1 LQERNHDASIE
12 DALPEV
18 AHPLHQGFVRKRGQ
32 INTAFKL
39 RYFVLSEGKLSY
51 YAKKPRPTDR
61 PKGVLRCAGLEVV
74 HHPRDS
80 AATAAVPRIEI
91 LSAEVLL
98 HRALRDHFQLKDDE
112 QVDIEMFSSLVRK
125 IMSLSHAFTAM
136 ETIESVTL
144 EQADL
149 LLTHAWPA
157 AEFDSVSDA
166 QDSDAK
172 TLVKDLLGKGKTG
185 EEKIK
190 WQSPFGTNF
199 PDPKNKRNW
208 AFYHKTRHPTEKL
221 DSVKQSAEREWGVK
235 DDEELAALEG
245 IQDADVV
252 MQTKRLELRGLVLR
266 LLKAGVISIPVLFWN
281 PESEDKR
288 ERDAYR
294 RLSGIFAAY
303 RVETW
308 FWELT
313 EMLRKFMMVGFLVLI
328 SPGEPAQLGVA
339 LLITLFF
346 LFAHLILQPFCNRQ
360 LNQMQAS
367 SQISLALTLFVG
379 LMTIIDVYMKKEVD
393 LAASGP
399 WGVAR
404 ENSVHELNRK
414 IFAMIAIC
422 VNVTTFLLPVLL
434 MLNGLTEYFPKP
446 SDVKRKVLVMLGIV
460 HDAPV
465 PDETSK
471 DGGPSA
477 SGLSWEDIGSAQP
490 EAGTELC
497 NDALAAA
504 LVTQATFTRTEWDK
518 FHVLKL
524 SVDTYIKV
532 GDRYSSHLCG
542 YDEVCIQ
549 SNVNTALLHDNTLCV
564 L

>member
-1 LQERNHDASIE
+1 LHERNHDASIE

-39 RYFVLSEGKLSY
+39 RYFVLSEGNLSY
-51 YAKKPRPTDR
+51 YAKKPRPNDR
-61 PKGVLRCAGLEVV
+61 PKGVLSCAGLDVV

-91 LSAEVLL
+91 LPADVLL

-112 QVDIEMFSSLVRK
+112 QVEIEMFSNLVRK
-125 IMSLSHAFTAM
+125 IMSLSHAFTGM

-157 AEFDSVSDA
+157 AEFDSASDA
-166 QDSDAK
+166 NDSQAK
-172 TLVKDLLGKGKTG
+172 TLIKDLLGKGKT
-185 EEKIK
+185 EEEEIK
-190 WQSPFGTNF
+190 WQSPFGTIF
-199 PDPKNKRNW
+199 PDPKKKRNS
-208 AFYHKTRHPTEKL
+208 AFYHKTPHPNEKL
-221 DSVKQSAEREWGVK
+221 DSVKQSTEVK
-235 DDEELAALEG
+235 DDNKGLAALEG
-245 IQDADVV
+245 IQDTDVV
-252 MQTKRLELRGLVLR
+252 MQTKRLELQELVLR

-288 ERDAYR
+288 ERDACR
-294 RLSGIFAAY
+294 RLSGVFAAY

-308 FWELT
+308 FWELA
-313 EMLRKFMMVGFLVLI
+313 EMLRKFMMVGLLVLI

-346 LFAHLILQPFCNRQ
+346 LFAHLTLQPFCNRQ
-360 LNQMQAS
+360 LNQMQAV
-367 SQISLALTLFVG
+367 SQLSLALTLFVG
-379 LMTIIDVYMKKEVD
+379 LMTIIDVYMKKEAD
-393 LAASGP
+393 RAASGP
-399 WGVAR
+399 WGVAQ

-422 VNVTTFLLPVLL
+422 VNVTTFLLPALL
-434 MLNGLTEYFPKP
+434 MLNALTEFFPKP
-446 SDVKRKVLVMLGIV
+446 SDAKRKVLVMLGIV

-465 PDETSK
+465 PDETSR
-471 DGGPSA
+471 DGGLSA
-477 SGLSWEDIGSAQP
+477 LGLSWEDIGSAKP

-504 LVTQATFTRTEWDK
+504 LETQVTFNRTEWDK
-518 FHVLKL
+518 FQVLKL
-524 SVDTYIKV
+524 SVDSYIKV
-532 GDRYSSHLCG
+532 GDRYSR
-542 YDEVCIQ
+542 
-549 SNVNTALLHDNTLCV
+549 
-564 L
+564 

>member
-18 AHPLHQGFVRKRGQ
+18 VHPHHQGFVRKRGQ

-91 LSAEVLL
+91 LPADVLL

-125 IMSLSHAFTAM
+125 IMSLSHAFTGM

-166 QDSDAK
+166 KDSQAK
-172 TLVKDLLGKGKTG
+172 TLVKDLLGKGKT
-185 EEKIK
+185 EEEEIK

-199 PDPKNKRNW
+199 PDPKKKRNW
-208 AFYHKTRHPTEKL
+208 AFYHMTPHPTEKL
-221 DSVKQSAEREWGVK
+221 DSVKQSTELK
-235 DDEELAALEG
+235 HDDEELAALED

-252 MQTKRLELRGLVLR
+252 MQTKQLELQELVLR
-266 LLKAGVISIPVLFWN
+266 FLKAGVISIPVLFWN

-288 ERDAYR
+288 ERDACR
-294 RLSGIFAAY
+294 RLSGVFAAY

-308 FWELT
+308 FWELA

-346 LFAHLILQPFCNRQ
+346 LFAHFILQPFCNQQ
-360 LNQMQAS
+360 LNQMQAV
-367 SQISLALTLFVG
+367 SQVSLALTLFVG
-379 LMTIIDVYMKKEVD
+379 LMTIIDVYTKKEAD

-399 WGVAR
+399 WGVAQ
-404 ENSVHELNRK
+404 ENSVHELNRE
-414 IFAMIAIC
+414 IFAMIAIG
-422 VNVTTFLLPVLL
+422 VNVTTFLLPLLL
-434 MLNGLTEYFPKP
+434 MLNGLTEYFPNP
-446 SDVKRKVLVMLGIV
+446 SDAKRKVLVMLGIV

-471 DGGPSA
+471 DGGLSA
-477 SGLSWEDIGSAQP
+477 SGLSWEDIGSAKP
-490 EAGTELC
+490 EAGTEFC

-504 LVTQATFTRTEWDK
+504 LETQVTFTRTEWDK
-518 FHVLKL
+518 FQVLKL
-524 SVDTYIKV
+524 SVDGYIKV
-532 GDRYSSHLCG
+532 GDRYSSRFVWIG
-542 YDEVCIQ
+542 
-549 SNVNTALLHDNTLCV
+549 
-564 L
+564 